1 MERATC
7 AQGWF
12 GAGASVSSGMS
23 NRRPSLALTDAQL
36 KIVLVH
42 AGALSPE
49 WRGRYLEGI
58 AG

>member
-1 MERATC
+1 
-7 AQGWF
+7 
-12 GAGASVSSGMS
+12 MS